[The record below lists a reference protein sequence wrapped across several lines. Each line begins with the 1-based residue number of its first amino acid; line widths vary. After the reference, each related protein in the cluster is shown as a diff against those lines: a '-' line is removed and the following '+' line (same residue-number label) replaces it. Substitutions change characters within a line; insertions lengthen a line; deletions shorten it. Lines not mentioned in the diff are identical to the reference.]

1 MADLRGLSLINTVV
15 RTSSWI
21 NEGSGGATPTY
32 EDYPYRADIAMAE
45 ITANFSADVR
55 MNYNE
60 IKSGIFA
67 PVCECTTGKVMI
79 YASEIPSNNIT
90 IPAIICTKVS

>member
-32 EDYPYRADIAMAE
+32 EDYPYK
-45 ITANFSADVR
+45 N
-55 MNYNE
+55 
-60 IKSGIFA
+60 
-67 PVCECTTGKVMI
+67 
-79 YASEIPSNNIT
+79 
-90 IPAIICTKVS
+90 